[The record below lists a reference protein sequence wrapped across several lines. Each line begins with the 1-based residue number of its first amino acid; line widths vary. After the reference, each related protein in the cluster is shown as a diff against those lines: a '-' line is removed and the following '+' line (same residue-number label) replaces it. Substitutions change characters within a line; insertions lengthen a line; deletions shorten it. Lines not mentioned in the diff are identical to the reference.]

1 MRHLSLRS
9 PARAARVCG
18 ALVLVAVLAC
28 VPAAAYSPSELG
40 FATRVSAAL
49 VAHYATRF
57 GPLAPERMGR
67 WIGYATEQKT
77 SLAGARPKA
86 VSDGDARVLQDVND
100 AINQRMSW
108 VEDSKHWGAE
118 DYWATPTESIGSAG
132 GDCEDYAIAKYYL
145 LKELGMPIERLR
157 ITYVRALGQQGQ
169 AHMVLAYF
177 ARPEAEPLIL
187 DNLDPRVRPA
197 AQRADLEPVYS
208 FNDDEVQLVQSGRR
222 AKPPRSAARA
232 RRESA
237 RAHGAVAGIRRRAAA
252 DGERQRVDAEH
263 R

>member
-222 AKPPRSAARA
+222 AKPAQIRSWLSVQERLIAEAR
-232 RRESA
+232 
-237 RAHGAVAGIRRRAAA
+237 I
-252 DGERQRVDAEH
+252 
-263 R
+263 